1 MKIKSLSYKYA
12 MEEEYVLRGINLEI
26 FEGDFVVIAGPT
38 GGGKSTL
45 CRCMV
50 GLIPHFYSGEME
62 GSVEVFGRNI
72 RETSTPELSRTIGMV
87 LQNPMDQLVAMSVE
101 REVAFGPE
109 NLGLPRKELR
119 NRVEESLLK
128 TKIYGLRDRNPLELS
143 AGQLQK
149 VAIASILAMKPKIL
163 ILDEPTS
170 ELDPKSAIDIFN
182 LLKELNNQGITII
195 LIEHRLEHAI
205 NLVNRLIIMDEG
217 KIVLD
222 GDPRSVLSTILESKD
237 MEKIGVSVPKISV
250 LAKQLMDAGISISK
264 LPLTTKELVALLG
277 DFLAIHSL

>member
-237 MEKIGVSVPKISV
+237 MEKIGVSVPKISI